1 MQGLW
6 CIVYRLKTKFTH
18 TAPNTVLSF
27 SGEDGGTVAEGV
39 GLMGRRRA
47 FAEEAKDRHQ

>member
-1 MQGLW
+1 MAA
-6 CIVYRLKTKFTH
+6 
-18 TAPNTVLSF
+18 TAARQRWRRAGCDRRRGRAGHVWGAL
-27 SGEDGGTVAEGV
+27 GAEGV